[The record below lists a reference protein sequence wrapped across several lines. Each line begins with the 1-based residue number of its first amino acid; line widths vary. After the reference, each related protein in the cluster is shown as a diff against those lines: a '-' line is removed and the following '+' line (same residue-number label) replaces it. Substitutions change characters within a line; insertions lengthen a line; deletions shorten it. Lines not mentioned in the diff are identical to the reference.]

1 MTLIK
6 WNNSS
11 TDCVEASSVNMFE
24 SSFDI
29 YLHKGGLL
37 IDANLLDFGRLF

>member
-29 YLHKGGLL
+29 YPTRAGYS
-37 IDANLLDFGRLF
+37 